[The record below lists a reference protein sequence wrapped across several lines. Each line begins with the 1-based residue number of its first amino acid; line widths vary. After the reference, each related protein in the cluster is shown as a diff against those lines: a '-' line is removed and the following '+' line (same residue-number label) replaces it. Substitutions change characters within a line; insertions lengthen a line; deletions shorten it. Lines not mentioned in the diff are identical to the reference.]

1 MRVCTRIFYILENK
15 VTSKHNPPVPIRKG
29 KLTERLLTEGLLTP
43 QMLQELQNEWS
54 KKRK

>member
-54 KKRK
+54 KKKK

>member
-1 MRVCTRIFYILENK
+1 MCVCTRIFYILGNK
-15 VTSKHNPPVPIRKG
+15 ETSEHKPPVPMRKG

-54 KKRK
+54 KKKK